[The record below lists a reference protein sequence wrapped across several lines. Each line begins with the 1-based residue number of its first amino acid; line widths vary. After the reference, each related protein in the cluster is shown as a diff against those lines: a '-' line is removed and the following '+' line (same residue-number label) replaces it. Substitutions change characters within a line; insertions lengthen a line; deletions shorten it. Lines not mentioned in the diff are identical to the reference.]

1 MALIDTLFAEYE
13 ALKEANAD
21 TYNAVVYASVN
32 DQDVPKELRE
42 RFAAYVVESRKL
54 SRKLAD
60 AVKQTVQ
67 K

>member
-13 ALKEANAD
+13 ALKEANAE
-21 TYNAVVYASVN
+21 TYNAFMSASLN
-32 DQDVPKELRE
+32 DQDVPKELRQ
-42 RFAAYVVESRKL
+42 RFTAYVEESRKL
-54 SRKLAD
+54 SRKLVD